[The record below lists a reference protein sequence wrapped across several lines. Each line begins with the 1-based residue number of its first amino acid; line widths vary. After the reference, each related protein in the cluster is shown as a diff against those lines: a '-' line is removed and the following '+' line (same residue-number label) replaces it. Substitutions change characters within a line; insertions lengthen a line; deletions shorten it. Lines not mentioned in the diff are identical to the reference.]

1 MIQAVG
7 LTRRYGPRL
16 AVEDL
21 TLEVGPG
28 EVLGL
33 LGPNGAG
40 KTTTVRMLA
49 GLLAPTAGEARV
61 AGHSIVHAPEKVRP
75 KVGVLPENPGLYK
88 RLTVR
93 RNLQFFASLYGVH
106 DRRRVEETLALV
118 GLAARAAD
126 PVATLSKGLR
136 QRLALARA
144 LVHDPPVLLLDE
156 PTSGLDPEAAKDVR
170 DLLSELSRAHRAILL
185 CTHNLAEAER
195 LCHRIAVL
203 KTRLLACG
211 APAELKQ
218 RLFGRRVVITLA
230 HPVPELPRALSLPFV
245 RHVSLDGNKLFVAI
259 DEPERHNPVLVRR
272 LVEVGAEIL
281 YVVDEE
287 RSLEEVYLELVEGGD
302 ADPGADRQGV
312 V

>member
-1 MIQAVG
+1 MIQTLG
-7 LTRRYGPRL
+7 LTRRYGERV

-21 TLEVGPG
+21 TLEVKAG

-49 GLLAPTAGEARV
+49 GLLAPSAGEAYV
-61 AGHSIVHAPEKVRP
+61 AGHRVTREPEKVRP
-75 KVGVLPENPGLYK
+75 RVGVVPENPGLYK

-93 RNLQFFASLYGVH
+93 QNLRFFAELYGVG
-106 DRRRVEETLALV
+106 DPRRVEEALALV
-118 GLAARAAD
+118 GLAERAEE

-156 PTSGLDPEAAKDVR
+156 PTSGLDPEAAKEVR
-170 DLLSELSRAHRAILL
+170 DLLAELSLAHRAILL

-203 KTRLLACG
+203 RTRLLAVG
-211 APAELKQ
+211 APAELKA
-218 RLFGRRVVITLA
+218 RLFGRRIVVTLA
-230 HPVPELPRALSLPFV
+230 RPAPGLPQVLNLPFV
-245 RHVSLDGNKLFVAI
+245 RSASLDGAKLFVAVE
-259 DEPERHNPVLVRR
+259 EPERHNPLLVRR
-272 LVEVGAEIL
+272 LVELGAEIL
-281 YVVDEE
+281 YVEEEE
-287 RSLEEVYLELVEGGD
+287 RTLEEVYLELVEG
-302 ADPGADRQGV
+302 DRAA
-312 V
+312 

>member
-1 MIQAVG
+1 MIETFG
-7 LTRRYGPRL
+7 LTRHYGSRA

-21 TLEVGPG
+21 TLTVQPG

-49 GLLAPTAGEARV
+49 GLLAPTRGEARV
-61 AGHSIVHAPEKVRP
+61 AGHSITKEPEKVRP
-75 KVGVLPENPGLYK
+75 KVGVVSENPGFYK

-93 RNLQFFASLYGVH
+93 HNLRFFAELYGVR
-106 DRRRVEETLALV
+106 DPRRIEEALALV
-118 GLAARAAD
+118 GLAERAEE

-156 PTSGLDPEAAKDVR
+156 PTSGLDPEAAKEVR
-170 DLLSELSRAHRAILL
+170 DLLSELSLAHRAILL

-203 KTRLLACG
+203 RTRLLALG
-211 APAELKQ
+211 SPEELKE
-218 RLFGRRVVITLA
+218 RLFGRRVVVTLA
-230 HPVPELPRALSLPFV
+230 NPAPSLPHALKLPFV
-245 RHVSLDGNKLFVAI
+245 RSVTLDGNKLFLAV
-259 DEPERHNPVLVRR
+259 DEPKRHNPVLVRR
-272 LVEVGAEIL
+272 LVELGAEVL
-281 YVVDEE
+281 YVEE
-287 RSLEEVYLELVEGGD
+287 ERRSLEDVYLELVDDDGQ
-302 ADPGADRQGV
+302 A
-312 V
+312 

>member
-1 MIQAVG
+1 MIQTFG
-7 LTRRYGPRL
+7 LTRRYGPRP

-21 TLEVGPG
+21 TLEVRPG

-49 GLLAPTAGEARV
+49 GLLAPSAGDARV
-61 AGHSIVHAPEKVRP
+61 AGHSIVHEPEKVRP
-75 KVGVLPENPGLYK
+75 RVGVVPENPGFYK

-93 RNLQFFASLYGVH
+93 QNLQFFAALYGVENPK
-106 DRRRVEETLALV
+106 RVEETLALV
-118 GLAARAAD
+118 GLSARARE

-170 DLLSELSRAHRAILL
+170 DLLSELSLAHRAILL

-203 KTRLLACG
+203 KTRLIALG
-211 APAELKQ
+211 SPEELKQ
-218 RLFGRRVVITLA
+218 RLFGRRTVITLA
-230 HPVPELPRALSLPFV
+230 NPAPALLHALNLPFI
-245 RHVSLDGNKLFVAI
+245 RDISLDRNRLFVVV
-259 DEPERHNPVLVRR
+259 DDPERHNPVLVRR
-272 LVEVGAEIL
+272 LVELGAEIL
-281 YVVDEE
+281 YVEEEE
-287 RSLEEVYLELVEGGD
+287 RSLEEVYLELVEEGHAHAD
-302 ADPGADRQGV
+302 ADGQRMV
-312 V
+312 

>member
-1 MIQAVG
+1 MIQTFG
-7 LTRRYGPRL
+7 LTRRYGPRV
-16 AVEDL
+16 AVADL
-21 TLEVGPG
+21 TLEVRPG

-49 GLLAPTAGEARV
+49 GLLAPSAGEAYV
-61 AGHSIVHAPEKVRP
+61 AGYSVVREPEKVRP
-75 KVGVLPENPGLYK
+75 HVGVVPENPGFYK

-93 RNLQFFASLYGVH
+93 RNLRFFAELYGVK
-106 DRRRVEETLALV
+106 DPRRVEETLAVV
-118 GLAARAAD
+118 GLAARAD
-126 PVATLSKGLR
+126 EPVATLSKGLR

-170 DLLSELSRAHRAILL
+170 DLLAELSLARRAILL

-203 KTRLLACG
+203 HTRLLAVG
-211 APAELKQ
+211 HPAELKQ

-230 HPVPELPRALSLPFV
+230 NPAPGFLRALALPFV
-245 RHVSLDGNKLFVAI
+245 REVTLDGNRLLVAV
-259 DEPERHNPVLVRR
+259 DEPERHNPLVVRK
-272 LVEVGAEIL
+272 LVEAGAEIL
-281 YVVDEE
+281 YVEEEE
-287 RSLEEVYLELVEGGD
+287 RSLEEVYLELVEAAD
-302 ADPGADRQGV
+302 ATAGADGQGMV
-312 V
+312 

>member
-1 MIQAVG
+1 MIQTRG
-7 LTRRYGPRL
+7 LTRRYGERL

-21 TLEVGPG
+21 TLEVRPG

-49 GLLAPTAGEARV
+49 GLLAPSAGEAYV
-61 AGHSIVHAPEKVRP
+61 AGHSVTRAPEKVRP

-93 RNLQFFASLYGVH
+93 QNLRFFAELYGV
-106 DRRRVEETLALV
+106 REPRRVEETLALV
-118 GLAARAAD
+118 GLADRAEE

-156 PTSGLDPEAAKDVR
+156 PTSGLDPEAAKEVR
-170 DLLSELSRAHRAILL
+170 DLLSELSLAHRAILL

-203 KTRLLACG
+203 RTRLLAVG
-211 APAELKQ
+211 SPVELKE
-218 RLFGRRVVITLA
+218 RLFGRRTVVTLA
-230 HPVPELPRALSLPFV
+230 TPAPDLPRALGLPFV
-245 RHVSLDGNKLFVAI
+245 RNASLDGNKLFVAL
-259 DEPERHNPVLVRR
+259 DDPSRQNPLLVRR
-272 LVEVGAEIL
+272 LVELGAEIL
-281 YVVDEE
+281 YVEEEE
-287 RSLEEVYLELVEGGD
+287 RTLEEVYLELVEGNR
-302 ADPGADRQGV
+302 AA
-312 V
+312 

>member
-1 MIQAVG
+1 MIQTLG
-7 LTRRYGPRL
+7 LTRRYGERV

-21 TLEVGPG
+21 TLEVKAG

-49 GLLAPTAGEARV
+49 GLLAPSAGEAYV
-61 AGHSIVHAPEKVRP
+61 AGHSVTREPEKVRP
-75 KVGVLPENPGLYK
+75 RVGVVPENPGLYK

-93 RNLQFFASLYGVH
+93 QNLRFFAELYGVR
-106 DRRRVEETLALV
+106 DPRRVEEALALV
-118 GLAARAAD
+118 GLADRAEE

-156 PTSGLDPEAAKDVR
+156 PTSGLDPEAAKEVR
-170 DLLSELSRAHRAILL
+170 DLLAELSLAHRAILL

-203 KTRLLACG
+203 KTRLLAVG
-211 APAELKQ
+211 APAELKA
-218 RLFGRRVVITLA
+218 RLFGRRIVVTLA
-230 HPVPELPRALSLPFV
+230 RPAPGLPQVLNLPFV
-245 RHVSLDGNKLFVAI
+245 RSASLDGAKLFVAVE
-259 DEPERHNPVLVRR
+259 EPERHNPLLVRR
-272 LVEVGAEIL
+272 LVELGAEIL
-281 YVVDEE
+281 YVEEEE
-287 RSLEEVYLELVEGGD
+287 RTLEEVYLELVEG
-302 ADPGADRQGV
+302 DRAA
-312 V
+312 

>member
-1 MIQAVG
+1 MIQTLG
-7 LTRRYGPRL
+7 LTRRYGERV

-21 TLEVGPG
+21 TLEVKAG

-49 GLLAPTAGEARV
+49 GLLGPSAGEAYV
-61 AGHSIVHAPEKVRP
+61 AGHSVTREPEKVRP
-75 KVGVLPENPGLYK
+75 RVGVVPENPGLYK

-93 RNLQFFASLYGVH
+93 QNLRFFAELYGVR
-106 DRRRVEETLALV
+106 DPRRVEEALALV
-118 GLAARAAD
+118 GLADRAEE

-156 PTSGLDPEAAKDVR
+156 PTSGLDPEAAKEVR
-170 DLLSELSRAHRAILL
+170 DLLAELSLAHRAILL

-203 KTRLLACG
+203 KTRLLAVG
-211 APAELKQ
+211 APAELKA
-218 RLFGRRVVITLA
+218 RLFGRRIVVTLA
-230 HPVPELPRALSLPFV
+230 RPAPGLPQVLNLPFV
-245 RHVSLDGNKLFVAI
+245 RSASLDGAKLFVAVE
-259 DEPERHNPVLVRR
+259 EPERHNPLLVRR
-272 LVEVGAEIL
+272 LVELGAEIL
-281 YVVDEE
+281 YVEEEE
-287 RSLEEVYLELVEGGD
+287 RTLEEVYLELVEG
-302 ADPGADRQGV
+302 DRAA
-312 V
+312 

>member
-1 MIQAVG
+1 MIQTVG

-16 AVEDL
+16 AVADL
-21 TLEVGPG
+21 TLEVEPG

-49 GLLAPTAGEARV
+49 GLLAPSAGEARV
-61 AGHSIVHAPEKVRP
+61 AGHSVVHEPEKVRP
-75 KVGVLPENPGLYK
+75 KVGVVPENPGFYR

-93 RNLQFFASLYGVH
+93 RNLRFFAELYGVA

-118 GLAARAAD
+118 GLSARAD
-126 PVATLSKGLR
+126 EPVATLSKGLR

-170 DLLSELSRAHRAILL
+170 ALLSELSLARRAILL

-203 KTRLLACG
+203 KTRLIAVG
-211 APAELKQ
+211 KPEELKQ
-218 RLFGRRVVITLA
+218 RLFGRRTVITLA
-230 HPVPELPRALSLPFV
+230 NPAPALLRTLDLPFV
-245 RHVSLDGNKLFVAI
+245 RDVSLDGNRLFVAV
-259 DEPERHNPVLVRR
+259 DDPERHNPVLVRR
-272 LVEVGAEIL
+272 LVELGAQIL
-281 YVVDEE
+281 YVVEEE
-287 RSLEEVYLELVEGGD
+287 RSLEEVYLELVEAGD
-302 ADPGADRQGV
+302 AHPGADGQGMV
-312 V
+312 

>member
-1 MIQAVG
+1 MIQTLG
-7 LTRRYGPRL
+7 LTRRYGERV

-21 TLEVGPG
+21 TLEVKAG

-49 GLLAPTAGEARV
+49 GLLAPSAGEAYV
-61 AGHSIVHAPEKVRP
+61 AGHSVTREPEKVRP
-75 KVGVLPENPGLYK
+75 RVGVVPENPGLYK

-93 RNLQFFASLYGVH
+93 QNLRFFAELYGVG
-106 DRRRVEETLALV
+106 DPRRVEEALALV
-118 GLAARAAD
+118 GLADRAEE

-156 PTSGLDPEAAKDVR
+156 PTSGLDPEAAKEVR
-170 DLLSELSRAHRAILL
+170 DLLAELSLAHRAILL

-203 KTRLLACG
+203 KTRLLAVG
-211 APAELKQ
+211 APAELKA
-218 RLFGRRVVITLA
+218 RLFGRRIVVTLA
-230 HPVPELPRALSLPFV
+230 RPAPGLPQVLNLPFV
-245 RHVSLDGNKLFVAI
+245 RSASLDGAKLFVAVE
-259 DEPERHNPVLVRR
+259 EPERHNPLLVRR
-272 LVEVGAEIL
+272 LVELGAEIL
-281 YVVDEE
+281 YVEEEE
-287 RSLEEVYLELVEGGD
+287 RTLEEVYLELVEG
-302 ADPGADRQGV
+302 DRAA
-312 V
+312 